1 MEGSRHFQVGSFIIC
16 QNRLYYIILTS
27 DAEHPLLT
35 GTMPQVVPAVCRE
48 GDIMIHTLIPEGYVS
63 IAAFAGILFAFLT
76 TIIAIS
82 KLGGYLPKD
91 AGRDFAHDGKLSA
104 GKPRGAG
111 SIFVLAFVVA
121 AVLFVP
127 YRTENAI
134 YLVLIIICMM
144 TGFLDDASKSPWG
157 EYKKGFL
164 DLCVAALVAITFLHY
179 NASVVELAMFGVKF
193 TMPPVVFA
201 LLTVVLVWTSVNVT
215 NCSDGVD
222 GLSGTLTII
231 TIMTI
236 YFIDQ
241 IKDLAGDF
249 SFMILLF
256 AVCILGYLWYNATPS
271 RLMMGDAGS
280 RAMGLFISIAIL
292 KTGCPFLYI
301 PVALVLILDGGL
313 GLLKVSLIRFLKI
326 HILNHVRTPLHDHVR
341 KVLGWSNTQTVF
353 RFAIIQIILSAAV
366 IYGVM

>member
-1 MEGSRHFQVGSFIIC
+1 
-16 QNRLYYIILTS
+16 
-27 DAEHPLLT
+27 
-35 GTMPQVVPAVCRE
+35 
-48 GDIMIHTLIPEGYVS
+48 
-63 IAAFAGILFAFLT
+63 
-76 TIIAIS
+76 
-82 KLGGYLPKD
+82 
-91 AGRDFAHDGKLSA
+91 
-104 GKPRGAG
+104 
-111 SIFVLAFVVA
+111 
-121 AVLFVP
+121 
-127 YRTENAI
+127 
-134 YLVLIIICMM
+134 
-144 TGFLDDASKSPWG
+144 
-157 EYKKGFL
+157 
-164 DLCVAALVAITFLHY
+164 
-179 NASVVELAMFGVKF
+179 
-193 TMPPVVFA
+193 
-201 LLTVVLVWTSVNVT
+201 
-215 NCSDGVD
+215 
-222 GLSGTLTII
+222 
-231 TIMTI
+231 MTI